1 MLTVSRLQPSTVDIK
16 TLQRRNAAVGCNGNS
31 FIIRYLINVLNFKP
45 ESIKKINA
53 KNGYSVSV
61 HIYSHLHH
69 TTCPTNII
77 NMNSELEISN
87 LYKSSKDD

>member
-1 MLTVSRLQPSTVDIK
+1 MLTVSRLQPSTADIK

-61 HIYSHLHH
+61 HTYIHIYTYIVTY
-69 TTCPTNII
+69 TTPRVQQT
-77 NMNSELEISN
+77 L
-87 LYKSSKDD
+87 

>member
-45 ESIKKINA
+45 GSNKKINA
-53 KNGYSVSV
+53 KNGY
-61 HIYSHLHH
+61 
-69 TTCPTNII
+69 
-77 NMNSELEISN
+77 NSITSYPMAFESGDIAAAFLVFPRGSPLALDISEAI
-87 LYKSSKDD
+87 LK